1 MENSFWI
8 RNDRFHLKDKRMYVV
23 DAWLKTGMTISVKLD
38 DETLSYTLEEPQ
50 EIQDNSIG
58 RFVKVT
64 LALPEDLTAYQSLK
78 IYTQGKGKEELSC
91 ELSVAALMK
100 KQEPV
105 QVYYDKSEIDF
116 VTMTYRIE
124 GWMVSDKPVEI
135 TLTDNKKRPIQF
147 DLEWVKRR
155 DILALFPEYDLPGDN
170 GFVITFRLGAPH
182 TGFLSFGNG
191 DFQTTEVLHLSKNY
205 YRKERLKA
213 LIEKARL
220 VLKTEGLGS
229 MLRATFR
236 KIRRRLDSSTPR
248 PVNYKEWIALH
259 LPDKNELAQQRK
271 HPFDYQP
278 LISIVVPLYKTSEYY
293 LTQLIDSVKAQ
304 SYEKWELC
312 LSDGSGEQSPIR
324 ELLEKFEK
332 SDPRIKVVHNE
343 RQLHISDNTNEA
355 IKVATGEFIAFA
367 DHDDTLTPNA
377 LYENVLLL
385 NQHPNAEMIYS
396 DEDKVYGDEQY
407 VHPHFKPDFSIDMLC
422 SLNYICHFLVVKR
435 TIIDE
440 VGMLRSEYDGAQD
453 HDFILRCSEATK
465 HIYHIPK
472 ILYHWRLSEDSTAE
486 NPESKMYA
494 VEAGRKAVQAH
505 YDRLGIPAVVEKG
518 KYFGLYRTCLKRNTD
533 PLVSIIIP
541 NKDHIEDLA
550 LCINSIQDKSTYKNI
565 EYVIVEN
572 NSVHDAT
579 FEYYEQLKEEL
590 PNMKVVTYTGA
601 FNYSAINNFGV
612 SHATGDY
619 YLFMNNDVEII
630 SPETIEELL
639 NYAMREDVGVV
650 GSRLYYPDGTIQ
662 HAGVV
667 VGFGGIAGHTFV
679 NQKPTEN
686 GYFNRIIVAQN
697 YSAVTAACM
706 MVRREVFEQV
716 NGFSEELAVAFNDID
731 FCLKVRKLGKL
742 VVYNPYAELYHYESK
757 SRGAEDTPEKIQR
770 FQNEIAVFQKKWPE
784 ILAEGDPY
792 YNINLS
798 LDTQDFSMKMA

>member
-1 MENSFWI
+1 M
-8 RNDRFHLKDKRMYVV
+8 
-23 DAWLKTGMTISVKLD
+23 
-38 DETLSYTLEEPQ
+38 
-50 EIQDNSIG
+50 
-58 RFVKVT
+58 
-64 LALPEDLTAYQSLK
+64 
-78 IYTQGKGKEELSC
+78 
-91 ELSVAALMK
+91 
-100 KQEPV
+100 
-105 QVYYDKSEIDF
+105 
-116 VTMTYRIE
+116 
-124 GWMVSDKPVEI
+124 
-135 TLTDNKKRPIQF
+135 
-147 DLEWVKRR
+147 
-155 DILALFPEYDLPGDN
+155 
-170 GFVITFRLGAPH
+170 
-182 TGFLSFGNG
+182 
-191 DFQTTEVLHLSKNY
+191 
-205 YRKERLKA
+205 LKA
-213 LIEKARL
+213 A
-220 VLKTEGLGS
+220 
-229 MLRATFR
+229 FR
-236 KIRRRLDSSTPR
+236 KIRHRLDSSSPR
-248 PVNYKEWIALH
+248 PVNYKEWSNLH
-259 LPDKNELAQQRK
+259 LPDKNELSNQRK
-271 HPFDYQP
+271 HVFEKQP

-293 LTQLIDSVKAQ
+293 LNQLIDSVKTQ

-312 LSDGSGEQSPIR
+312 LSDGSGKNSPIR
-324 ELLEKFEK
+324 SILENFEK
-332 SDPRIKVVHNE
+332 SDPRIKVVYNE
-343 RQLHISDNTNEA
+343 KQLHISDNTNEA
-355 IKVATGEFIAFA
+355 IKVASGEFIAFA

-377 LYENVLLL
+377 LYENVLLI

-396 DEDKVYGDEQY
+396 DEDKVYGDNQY
-407 VHPHFKPDFSIDMLC
+407 VHPHFKPDFSVDMLC

-435 TIIDE
+435 NIIDE

-518 KYFGLYRTCLKRNTD
+518 KYFGLYRTCMKRNSD

-541 NKDHIEDLA
+541 NKDHIDDLS
-550 LCINSIQDKSTYKNI
+550 LCINSIQEKSTYKNI

-572 NSVHDAT
+572 NSTQDST
-579 FEYYEQLKEEL
+579 FEYYEQLKKEI
-590 PNMKVVTYTGA
+590 PQVKVVTYTGS

-612 SHATGDY
+612 SRAEGEY
-619 YLFMNNDVEII
+619 YLFLNNDVEII

-686 GYFNRIIVAQN
+686 GYFNRIIIAQN

-706 MVRREVFEQV
+706 MVRRDVFEQV
-716 NGFSEELAVAFNDID
+716 HGFSEELAVAFNDID
-731 FCLKVRKLGKL
+731 FCLKVRKIGKL

-770 FQNEIAVFQKKWPE
+770 FQNEIAVFQNKWPE

-798 LDTQDFSMKMA
+798 LETQDFSIKFS